1 MKTKTL
7 LFLCLL
13 LGFSLT
19 PLTAQT
25 LKKGAV
31 VCVNTF
37 TYTLNSDVTMNQFL
51 DFYLNKYIPEYEK
64 CYPGVKTYVLWG
76 DRGDKKNQ
84 IGTMDVYESVAVRD
98 KYYPVE
104 NETTMSEAVKVASE
118 KMKAM
123 DAEMSKFFIGVG
135 VRTYTDWIIK

>member
-1 MKTKTL
+1 MKKLVFITA
-7 LFLCLL
+7 LFLLV
-13 LGFSLT
+13 G
-19 PLTAQT
+19 TAFGQT

-37 TYTLNSDVTMNQFL
+37 TYTLNTDVTMNQFL
-51 DFYLNKYIPEYEK
+51 DFYLNKYIPEFEK

-98 KYYPVE
+98 KYYPTE
-104 NETTMSEAVKVASE
+104 NG
-118 KMKAM
+118 
-123 DAEMSKFFIGVG
+123 DYN
-135 VRTYTDWIIK
+135 VRGRQSGK

>member
-1 MKTKTL
+1 MKKLVFITA
-7 LFLCLL
+7 LFLLV
-13 LGFSLT
+13 G
-19 PLTAQT
+19 TAFGQT

-37 TYTLNSDVTMNQFL
+37 TYTLNTDVTMNQFL

-64 CYPGVKTYVLWG
+64 CYPGVKTYILWG

-98 KYYPVE
+98 KYYPAE
-104 NETTMSEAVKVASE
+104 NGTIMSEAVKVASE

-123 DAEMSKFFIGVG
+123 DAEMSKFFIGEG
-135 VRTYTDWIIK
+135 LRTYTDWIIK

>member
-1 MKTKTL
+1 MKTRTL
-7 LFLCLL
+7 LLLGLL

-19 PLTAQT
+19 PVTSQT
-25 LKKGAV
+25 VKKGAV

-37 TYTLNSDVTMNQFL
+37 TYTLNPDVTLNQFL

-84 IGTMDVYESVAVRD
+84 MGIMDVYESVAVRD
-98 KYYPVE
+98 KYFPVE
-104 NETTMSEAVKVASE
+104 NDTTLTEAVKVASA

-123 DAEMSKFFIGVG
+123 DTEMSKFFIGGG
-135 VRTYTDWIIK
+135 VRTYTDWIVK